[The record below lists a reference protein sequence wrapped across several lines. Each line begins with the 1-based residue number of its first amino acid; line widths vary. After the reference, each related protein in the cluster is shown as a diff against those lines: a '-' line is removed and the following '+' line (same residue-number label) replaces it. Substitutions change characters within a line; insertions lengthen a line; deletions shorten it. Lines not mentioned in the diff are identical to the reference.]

1 MAPDRD
7 LSIRPLGPGEVIDR
21 SVALTRRHF
30 RALFAAMLVIE
41 APVLALARLEQA
53 RASQLAAAAGDPG
66 RAAEILSAAA
76 PFFVA
81 VLASVLVL
89 QLAATA
95 AAAAI
100 VAPSLDPRPP
110 AGPSRAR
117 RAAAVATAS
126 VVQVAALLLAP
137 ALGAAPGIL
146 LAVRAETLATHLVGL
161 AAAVLGAL
169 VLLLVVL
176 LRLVLVAP
184 IAAVEGRGGLSALLR
199 SARLMAPARGG
210 RFADRPGVRASLVLL
225 ATFFLAFA
233 VNALAGLP
241 RAIVARAMGAEGALG
256 LLGATLPLAW
266 EVAISVL
273 EAAATAALQPFS
285 LVAIAVLYFERRVRT
300 EALDAEIWAAR
311 LEAGRR

>member
-1 MAPDRD
+1 VAPDRD

-41 APVLALARLEQA
+41 APALALVRMEQA
-53 RASQLAAAAGDPG
+53 RATQLAAAAGDPG
-66 RAAEILSAAA
+66 RAAELLSSAT
-76 PFFVA
+76 PFFVG
-81 VLASVLVL
+81 VLASLLFV

-110 AGPSRAR
+110 AGPSRVR
-117 RAAAVATAS
+117 RAAAVATAAL
-126 VVQVAALLLAP
+126 VQVAALLLAP

-146 LAVRAETLATHLVGL
+146 LAMRAETFATHLVGI
-161 AAAVLGAL
+161 AAAVLGGIA
-169 VLLLVVL
+169 LLLVVL

-184 IAAVEGRGGLSALLR
+184 IAAVEGHGGVAAVLR
-199 SARLMAPARGG
+199 SVRLMAPARGG

-225 ATFFLAFA
+225 ATFLLAFA

-241 RAIVARAMGAEGALG
+241 RALAAQAVGAEGALG
-256 LLGATLPLAW
+256 LLGATLPLPW
-266 EVAISVL
+266 EVGISVL

-311 LEAGRR
+311 LEAGR